1 MRNAPLS
8 VLELQR
14 RLVFSLLRPVARLS
28 RLFRLPLKTVEELC
42 RLAYFEELRRGGA
55 VPQADVARVFGR
67 SLRTVV
73 QLERE
78 YRDNFLAP
86 EHEVERTRRIE
97 DVLESGPLDAAEVAR
112 RLGEDAAVIGCVLEG
127 LAATGRVARD
137 GDGRYVLNRAFVSLV
152 RDDFA
157 ARIDGLN
164 HQLDVVTAA
173 VVERF
178 LDGARPTVAR
188 TLSFVGTPEDVER
201 LGRTLIRVFRE
212 ACGETEDEALRK
224 GGHAR
229 WGATMALA
237 PMDAIE
243 GRDD

>member
-1 MRNAPLS
+1 MKNAPLS

-14 RLVFSLLRPVARLS
+14 RLVYSLLRPAARLS
-28 RLFRLPLKTVEELC
+28 RLFRLPLKTLEELI

-55 VPQADVARVFGR
+55 VPQSEVARVFGK

-78 YRDNFLAP
+78 YRDDFLAP
-86 EHEVERTRRIE
+86 AHEVERTRRVE
-97 DVLESGPLDAAEVAR
+97 DALEGGPLRAAEVAG
-112 RLGEDAAVIGCVLEG
+112 RLGEPADEVRCLLEG
-127 LAATGRVARD
+127 LAAAGRVARD
-137 GDGRYVLNRAFVSLV
+137 ADDRYVLNRAFVSLV
-152 RDDFA
+152 RDEIG
-157 ARIDGLN
+157 ARVDGLH

-173 VVERF
+173 VVTRF

-188 TLSFVGTPEDVER
+188 TLSFVAAPEDVER
-201 LGRTLIRVFRE
+201 LGQTLARAFRE
-212 ACGETEDEALRK
+212 ACGAAEDAALHK

-229 WGATMALA
+229 FGATFALA

-243 GRDD
+243 ERDV